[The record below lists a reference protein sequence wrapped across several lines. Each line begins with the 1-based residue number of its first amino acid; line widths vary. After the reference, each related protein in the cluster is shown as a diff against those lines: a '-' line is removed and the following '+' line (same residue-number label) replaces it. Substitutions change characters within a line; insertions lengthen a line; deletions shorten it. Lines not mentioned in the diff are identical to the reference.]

1 MEGVTTALATLKV
14 SSENSI
20 VKSVKSVN
28 IIQELQK
35 SDIVQTSV
43 LFGEN
48 IDASSLVEYNA
59 KISAL
64 FPNANPI
71 KVTEFLDIVQEEKW
85 TKSRLEYVYN
95 KMRRSQYRDFQ
106 IGEFIN
112 EDKTI
117 TFGRT
122 ELALRR
128 NLKFNITQ
136 NEIVMI
142 KLKRTYEENGE
153 TKHDFVRAFA
163 YKEEAE
169 DIMPDKIVGRW
180 NNTENCFDF
189 CGTIENHETEIRKL
203 AFKKSLFKFC
213 NIPPYNGEYD
223 VDIVKQ
229 FFEFWSQTIPPGDM
243 MKFERFMK
251 FDAEIALKDYN
262 KITKQQNQN

>member
-1 MEGVTTALATLKV
+1 MEVSKELVLSTLTTSSNGITKYTKASDVVKV
-14 SSENSI
+14 
-20 VKSVKSVN
+20 
-28 IIQELQK
+28 LQK
-35 SDIVQTSV
+35 EELVQTSV
-43 LFGEN
+43 LLGDEV
-48 IDASSLVEYNA
+48 DAA
-59 KISAL
+59 
-64 FPNANPI
+64 
-71 KVTEFLDIVQEEKW
+71 DIVWFNNKLTTHFTLASRDKIGDFCEIVKEERW
-85 TKSRLEYVYN
+85 TKAKLKYVWDKMLHSR
-95 KMRRSQYRDFQ
+95 YRDFQ
-106 IGEFIN
+106 IGEYRD

-169 DIMPDKIVGRW
+169 EIMPDKIVGRW

>member
-1 MEGVTTALATLKV
+1 MELVKYNSNEESNSGLAIKTV
-14 SSENSI
+14 SISNLVSA
-20 VKSVKSVN
+20 
-28 IIQELQK
+28 LQK
-35 SDIVQTSV
+35 NEIVETSAFVGSAASDFEV
-43 LFGEN
+43 
-48 IDASSLVEYNA
+48 
-59 KISAL
+59 AL
-64 FPNANPI
+64 FVKKLEELTDMSKAQI
-71 KVTEFLDIVQEEKW
+71 ADIGNTVRLEKW
-85 TKSRLEYVYN
+85 TKQRLDYAIDKVRHFEYTRVASGKILN
-95 KMRRSQYRDFQ
+95 L
-106 IGEFIN
+106 
-112 EDKTI
+112 DKTI

-169 DIMPDKIVGRW
+169 EIMPDKIVGRW
-180 NNTENCFDF
+180 NDTEHCFEY

-203 AFKKSLFKFC
+203 AFKESLFKFC
-213 NIPPYNGEYD
+213 NTPPYNGEYD
-223 VDIVKQ
+223 VAIVKQ

-262 KITKQQNQN
+262 KKTKQQNQN

>member
-1 MEGVTTALATLKV
+1 
-14 SSENSI
+14 
-20 VKSVKSVN
+20 
-28 IIQELQK
+28 
-35 SDIVQTSV
+35 
-43 LFGEN
+43 
-48 IDASSLVEYNA
+48 
-59 KISAL
+59 
-64 FPNANPI
+64 
-71 KVTEFLDIVQEEKW
+71 
-85 TKSRLEYVYN
+85 
-95 KMRRSQYRDFQ
+95 MRRSQYRDFQ

-169 DIMPDKIVGRW
+169 EIMPDKIVGRW
-180 NNTENCFDF
+180 NDAEHCFEY
-189 CGTIENHETEIRKL
+189 CGSIENHETEIRKL
-203 AFKKSLFKFC
+203 AFKNSLFKFC
-213 NIPPYNGEYD
+213 NKPPYNGEYD

-229 FFEFWSQTIPPGDM
+229 FFEFWSQTIPPGDI
-243 MKFERFMK
+243 MKFETYMK
-251 FDAEIALKDYN
+251 FDAAIALKKFN
-262 KITKQQNQN
+262 EIKQQNQN